1 LQDRVFVFLNAN
13 SFLYAPLLRHITHS
27 LRSLSICQALS
38 TYLHSTSVGSDS
50 LVPRSCRAMQATVD
64 ALDGGRL
71 RWRARSACPS
81 RRSPLRPGL
90 LASARTSHAEHPLHP
105 ASFPARCGSGAGLT
119 RRRRDVARG
128 HADHRADARR
138 EDLDRVTARGPWR
151 HRGGSGRRT
160 HGRASRW
167 PHPTSAKV
175 RFGATTPQPQLPEAV
190 RHCAAVC
197 CCRAVAAAAVQA
209 VAARRRRGQTGGPS

>member
-1 LQDRVFVFLNAN
+1 MDFL
-13 SFLYAPLLRHITHS
+13 PLRKKLR
-27 LRSLSICQALS
+27 A
-38 TYLHSTSVGSDS
+38 SV
-50 LVPRSCRAMQATVD
+50 RTV
-64 ALDGGRL
+64 A
-71 RWRARSACPS
+71 AA
-81 RRSPLRPGL
+81 PLRPGL
-90 LASARTSHAEHPLHP
+90 LASARTSRAEHLLHP
-105 ASFPARCGSGAGLT
+105 ASFPARCGSGAGST

-138 EDLDRVTARGPWR
+138 EGLDRVTACGPWR

-175 RFGATTPQPQLPEAV
+175 RFGATAPQPQLPEAV

-197 CCRAVAAAAVQA
+197 CCRAVAVAAVQA
-209 VAARRRRGQTGGPS
+209 VAAEAKTCARAGARQLPGRWQGYSGVNVGVGG

>member
-1 LQDRVFVFLNAN
+1 MSRCESCGF
-13 SFLYAPLLRHITHS
+13 
-27 LRSLSICQALS
+27 
-38 TYLHSTSVGSDS
+38 GDS
-50 LVPRSCRAMQATVD
+50 C
-64 ALDGGRL
+64 
-71 RWRARSACPS
+71 SA
-81 RRSPLRPGL
+81 RPGL
-90 LASARTSHAEHPLHP
+90 LATARTSHAEHPLHP

-138 EDLDRVTARGPWR
+138 EGRDRVTARGPR
-151 HRGGSGRRT
+151 QHRGGSGRRT

-175 RFGATTPQPQLPEAV
+175 CFGATAPQLQLPEAV

-197 CCRAVAAAAVQA
+197 CCRAVVAAAVQA
-209 VAARRRRGQTGGPS
+209 VAAEAKTRSNWRPAMTQIATKYVADPHKYGGGSGYGGRGACADRYCRP